1 MVLLPVTVAAL
12 TLLAAV
18 VVPSPRADPTAP
30 KGGGLGQTASTAGP
44 TTSTAEPGTATDA
57 PGTGAGQPGPGDPP
71 ADAEAQLRAMFPAL
85 GADCTKV
92 EPAQYGDLHLECS
105 TTHVNTWLIQFATA
119 DAASAFLQDHA
130 DGWQTALFPW
140 HDDAGS
146 AAGFAAFTDTAMP
159 DVNPDGQPVIAWSY
173 TSPEEAVTVAGESI
187 GQVGFDLTNWWIS
200 VRTPV
205 VTAP

>member
-18 VVPSPRADPTAP
+18 VVPSPRADPIAP

-71 ADAEAQLRAMFPAL
+71 ADAEAELRAMFPAL
-85 GADCTKV
+85 SADCTKV
-92 EPAQYGDLHLECS
+92 EPAQYGDLHLECL
-105 TTHVNTWLIQFATA
+105 HDARQYLA
-119 DAASAFLQDHA
+119 DACSPPRTTRARSCRTCGPLA
-130 DGWQTALFPW
+130 DGALPVAR
-140 HDDAGS
+140 HAGS
-146 AAGFAAFTDTAMP
+146 AAGSAAFTDTAMP
-159 DVNPDGQPVIAWSY
+159 NVNPDGQPVIAWSY
-173 TSPEEAVTVAGESI
+173 TSPEEAVIVAGESI